1 MKLYCSVEHV
11 MLRVCFT
18 DDFSRVLLSSIADVE
33 CSDYINASILNVS
46 LILDLLPK
54 LVCEY

>member
-1 MKLYCSVEHV
+1 
-11 MLRVCFT
+11 MLCVSFT
-18 DDFSRVLLSSIADVE
+18 DDFSRVVLSSIADVE

-54 LVCEY
+54 LVCDYI